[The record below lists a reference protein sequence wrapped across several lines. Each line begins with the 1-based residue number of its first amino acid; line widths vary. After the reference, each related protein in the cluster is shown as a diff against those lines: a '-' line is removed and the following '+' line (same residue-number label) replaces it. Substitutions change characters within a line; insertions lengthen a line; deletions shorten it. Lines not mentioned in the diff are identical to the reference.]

1 MTRRAWG
8 AAALVAAGLA
18 AGCGG
23 GDDRLSQGEYEDRV
37 ADVGTD
43 LEESFDDLSGT
54 FEQGEGASLDEA
66 ADQIGQIQESMR
78 ERADELDDLE
88 PPEDVQEAHDKLV
101 EGLNGFADDLDE
113 FRQAVD
119 EGDVQ
124 AIQQFATEF
133 QQSDAAQEDPGGGP
147 GTRGEGLRHRELEA
161 RRPRQPS
168 GSRSAPETAG
178 AGSSGALGA
187 ACRR

>member
-8 AAALVAAGLA
+8 AVALVAAGLA

-37 ADVGTD
+37 ADVGTN
-43 LEESFDDLSGT
+43 LEQSFDDLSGT
-54 FEQGEGASLDEA
+54 FDEGDGASLDDA
-66 ADQIGQIQESMR
+66 ADQIGQIQEDMR
-78 ERADELDDLE
+78 QRADELDDVE

-101 EGLNGFADDLDE
+101 EGLQGFADDLDE

-133 QQSDAAQEDPGGGP
+133 QQSDAAKKIQEA
-147 GTRGEGLRHRELEA
+147 GEELEKK
-161 RRPRQPS
+161 
-168 GSRSAPETAG
+168 GYDIEN
-178 AGSSGALGA
+178 
-187 ACRR
+187 